1 MRKLNCGPRD
11 TQQMGAPSP
20 IKGPAFLSA
29 QLELGQRSHLRRED
43 DFPGDEP
50 VPGPVMQ
57 R

>member
-20 IKGPAFLSA
+20 MKGPAFLSA

-50 VPGPVMQ
+50 VPGPVVQ